1 MVNFLIVLETGM
13 KVKRPID
20 DQLIIDIANGS
31 QQALHELYDSVSAS
45 VYGFVLSITKNSHDA
60 EDVLQETFL
69 TVYEK
74 AVDYK
79 PSGKPMAW
87 IFTIAKNHALLK
99 IRSNSRLRLLDDDKS
114 QLGDSFNNIE
124 TLEQRLVIEA
134 SFKVLSDDERQ
145 ILMLHALSGMKH
157 REIAAVLEMPINT
170 VLSKYHRAIKKM
182 RTELSQEV
190 AYEK

>member
-1 MVNFLIVLETGM
+1 MVNFLTVLETGM

-20 DQLIIDIANGS
+20 DMLIVEIADGS

-69 TVYEK
+69 TVFEK
-74 AVDYK
+74 ASDYK

-87 IFTIAKNHALLK
+87 IFTIAKNQALSKL
-99 IRSNSRLRLLDDDKS
+99 RSHSKLHLIDEEKS
-114 QLGDSFNNIE
+114 QLEDAFDNIDN
-124 TLEQRLVIEA
+124 LEQRLVIEA

-157 REIAAVLEMPINT
+157 REISAVLEMPINT

-190 AYEK
+190 LL

>member
-13 KVKRPID
+13 KVERPID
-20 DQLIIDIANGS
+20 DKLIVEIAEGS
-31 QQALHELYDSVSAS
+31 QQALHQLYDSVSKS

-69 TVYEK
+69 TVFEK

-87 IFTIAKNHALLK
+87 IFTIAKNHALSKL
-99 IRSNSRLRLLDDDKS
+99 RSHSKLHLIDEEKS
-114 QLGDSFNNIE
+114 QLEDAFDNIDN
-124 TLEQRLVIEA
+124 LEQRLVIEA
-134 SFKVLSDDERQ
+134 SFRILSDDERQ

-157 REIAAVLEMPINT
+157 KEIAAVLEMPINT

-182 RTELSQEV
+182 RTELSREV
-190 AYEK
+190 